1 MKTSKSFIESLE
13 LYLLKKLNQKIARRR
28 ERKKADL
35 IAALYPPLNQPH
47 PNGRRGTHDT
57 AHTAICYNCLKS
69 FIYKGIKKSNYCEKC
84 MPLPK
89 QNQKEKAAAHEAFD
103 TLWKSG
109 RMTRNEAYI
118 YLGGLLGIPDHLCHI
133 GMFTKDQCLL
143 LQVKLAQ
150 SEHSDLFAVSSEPP
164 L

>member
-1 MKTSKSFIESLE
+1 MKLQRSRYDRL
-13 LYLLKKLNQKIARRR
+13 LLWLLKKLNQEIARRNKLVLPKR
-28 ERKKADL
+28 VF
-35 IAALYPPLNQPH
+35 QPH
-47 PNGRRGTHDT
+47 PKHRRGTHDT

-84 MPLPK
+84 MPLPR
-89 QNQKEKAAAHEAFD
+89 QNQKEKAAAHEVFD
-103 TLWKSG
+103 QLWKSG
-109 RMTRNEAYI
+109 RMTRREAYV

-150 SEHSDLFAVSSEPP
+150 SKHSDLFAVSPEPP